1 MKAFVAGATGVLGRR
16 AVARLVAAG
25 IEVTGAARSD
35 RNEDLLLR
43 LGAAPLRV
51 GLFDRD
57 ALVGAVSGHDVVLNL
72 ATAVPTGERAARRSG
87 WEDHHRIRRQASHN
101 LVDAALEAGASRYV
115 QESITLLYADGG
127 DRLLDESAPVE
138 AVATTSSALDA
149 EAEAARFARHGG
161 AGVVLR
167 FGTFYGH
174 DSAHTLEEIA
184 AARAGVAAMF
194 GPAGAYRSSITTDD
208 AAGAA
213 VAALR
218 APGGTYN
225 VVDDRPLRRSE
236 FVAALTTAFGMA
248 PLALPDD
255 PDLPREIAFLM
266 RSQRVANDAFRAAT
280 GWSPGSPS
288 AWEGWRA
295 VAGDLGEAPHRRPA
309 G

>member
-16 AVARLVAAG
+16 SVARLVAAG
-25 IEVTGAARSD
+25 IELTGAARSD

-72 ATAVPTGERAARRSG
+72 ARPCPVANGRPAGRAGRTTTASAARPRTTWSTRRSR
-87 WEDHHRIRRQASHN
+87 WARR
-101 LVDAALEAGASRYV
+101 
-115 QESITLLYADGG
+115 
-127 DRLLDESAPVE
+127 
-138 AVATTSSALDA
+138 
-149 EAEAARFARHGG
+149 
-161 AGVVLR
+161 
-167 FGTFYGH
+167 
-174 DSAHTLEEIA
+174 
-184 AARAGVAAMF
+184 
-194 GPAGAYRSSITTDD
+194 
-208 AAGAA
+208 AGAA

-248 PLALPDD
+248 PLALPDG
-255 PDLPREIAFLM
+255 PDLPREVAFLM